1 MVKADIKRDYYAD
14 LGLDPKA
21 EEDEIRKKYRKLA
34 LKFHP
39 DRNPG
44 KELEFNAKF
53 QAIQA
58 AYEILIDP
66 KERLKYD
73 TGRLRAGYG
82 KFYGPPKASAPPR
95 PQYAQPNH
103 CQPRRTPTPA
113 THPRP
118 SPNPTGQPRGTPT
131 PGTAPRKPCEPNPQH
146 HPQGFPHQ
154 GSYPAPPSA
163 GAQKFT
169 NYAKAPSQKWDKIY
183 EDART
188 RADAFRGFQ
197 EMKPNPNTGGWS
209 GFDPR
214 TGRSNQSGSTPQP
227 SQRPQSAYE
236 TYFNMPKP
244 SPQRA
249 QAKKK
254 NGFAPGTPGGDEPMA
269 PNTSAYA
276 SYSRARTSYPQP
288 HFEPAPPPTAKK
300 WPRQEESTDTNIPNL
315 QRTSSKYATAGGEK
329 TYVSGAGL
337 GRSSSTRNSPFTE
350 SDSRPRTNPPSP
362 TSPHANRGRHH
373 SASPKLKPNRDSIF
387 SSSPSSSD
395 SEEVD
400 ISARPKRTPRSR
412 MFAHRGKT
420 DPMAMNTDSGK
431 EPLGWATQRGSWLL
445 SEPHIRRDRA
455 PKQNPRGRMGLDAD
469 YEKPEGHH
477 SNNAGL
483 NARASHGHAPAA
495 KTHSQQ
501 AHATA
506 NNTPNDAGNPPDN
519 SRQPRTPDNSN
530 NMYGPSHKS
539 FVREWSKRWG
549 FTSSTTPTDTP
560 HQSFPLWAYPSSILP
575 QLSKPPN
582 WSKEAGDQSS
592 EFSNTTEISRD
603 GPIPHMNPLNLTQM
617 NQIRMNADPIS
628 IPSFGP
634 FANRSTPL
642 DGKPKSRS
650 HESIDVTFSAADWN
664 GKFQHATEFFAP
676 KTSGDRPFYSKPSRA
691 RGRSISR
698 PNSAS
703 HPRPFP
709 PPGNTNQNENEYIDK
724 SSSAF
729 TDSGFSVDKWKKE
742 VLKADIWSIPRNELP
757 QQNPNRQKSPKK
769 QSKPTIK
776 RQTTTP
782 KPAAVTTEAEEEGS
796 TLPSGKTD
804 EPKQVFPEGVE
815 AMDID
820 EGLAAS
826 KSATPREQQHPAPR
840 SATTDTAIKDPVSNR
855 TKLPPSNNNLSNN
868 TLDLKNFTNV
878 TPFTTTNSTG
888 INDLNDLS
896 STLPFES
903 RPDDSSHTR
912 LTVRPQDLAL
922 PKPPRVP
929 PVPNFSTAE
938 HPHKAE
944 IQLKWERYISEF
956 NAYMHDW
963 NMFNRTMLGHFNA
976 RQQTVETGL
985 APNWARAIGDSA
997 RLRII
1002 DEADS
1007 KGKKHKSNNSN
1018 SNNNR
1023 ATVNNSGGVQDGND
1037 EDNDDADDEQLVAG
1051 SAKGGFNAYMRGVKE
1066 DFVVRQHWEV
1076 AWERHLACLE
1086 ALDVTR
1092 RFMRGGARNRRMS
1105 AGRVVG

>member
-58 AYEILIDP
+58 AYEILTDP

-82 KFYGPPKASAPPR
+82 KFYGPPRTSVPPPR

-103 CQPRRTPTPA
+103 SQPRRAPTPA

-118 SPNPTGQPRGTPT
+118 TPNPTGQPRGTPT
-131 PGTAPRKPCEPNPQH
+131 PGTQPRRPSEPNAQH
-146 HPQGFPHQ
+146 HPQGFPHP
-154 GSYPAPPSA
+154 GSYPIPPSA
-163 GAQKFT
+163 GAPKYT
-169 NYAKAPSQKWDKIY
+169 SYAKATSQKWDKTY
-183 EDART
+183 EDTRT

-197 EMKPNPNTGGWS
+197 EMNPNPNPGEWS
-209 GFDPR
+209 RFDPR
-214 TGRSNQSGSTPQP
+214 TGRSNQSASTPQP
-227 SQRPQSAYE
+227 SQRTQSAYE
-236 TYFNMPKP
+236 AYFNIPKP

-254 NGFAPGTPGGDEPMA
+254 QGFAPGTPGGDEPMA
-269 PNTSAYA
+269 PNTSAYT
-276 SYSRARTSYPQP
+276 SFNRARTSYPQP
-288 HFEPAPPPTAKK
+288 HSEPAPPPTAKK

-337 GRSSSTRNSPFTE
+337 GRSSSTRNSPFAE

-362 TSPHANRGRHH
+362 TSPQSNRGRHH
-373 SASPKLKPNRDSIF
+373 SASPKLKPNRDRTF
-387 SSSPSSSD
+387 SSSPASSD

-400 ISARPKRTPRSR
+400 ISSRPKRMPRSR
-412 MFAHRGKT
+412 MFAHSAKK
-420 DPMAMNTDSGK
+420 DPMSMETDSGK
-431 EPLGWATQRGSWLL
+431 EPLGWATHRGSWLF
-445 SEPHIRRDRA
+445 SEPHMRPDGAPRR
-455 PKQNPRGRMGLDAD
+455 NPRGRWNLDTD
-469 YEKPEGHH
+469 YEKPQGHH
-477 SNNAGL
+477 PINMGFNPRG
-483 NARASHGHAPAA
+483 SHGHVPAVKA
-495 KTHSQQ
+495 HSQQ
-501 AHATA
+501 AHVTA
-506 NNTPNDAGNPPDN
+506 NNPPNHAAGNPDN
-519 SRQPRTPDNSN
+519 LRQSRTPDNSN

-549 FTSSTTPTDTP
+549 FTSSTTPADTP
-560 HQSFPLWAYPSSILP
+560 EQSFPLWAYPSSILP
-575 QLSKPPN
+575 QLSKPPK
-582 WSKEAGDQSS
+582 WSKEAGDRSS
-592 EFSNTTEISRD
+592 AFPNTDEILHD
-603 GPIPHMNPLNLTQM
+603 GPHPHMNPFNSTQM
-617 NQIRMNADPIS
+617 NQIRMNADRTS

-634 FANRSTPL
+634 FVNKNTPL
-642 DGKPKSRS
+642 NGKPKSRS

-664 GKFQHATEFFAP
+664 IKFQHAPEFFAP
-676 KTSGDRPFYSKPSRA
+676 KPSRDQPFRSKSSRA

-698 PNSAS
+698 PNSAT

-709 PPGNTNQNENEYIDK
+709 PPGSTNQTQKENINK

-729 TDSGFSVDKWKKE
+729 IDSGFSVDKWKEE
-742 VLKADIWSIPRNELP
+742 VLKADIWSIPHNELP
-757 QQNPNRQKSPKK
+757 QQNPDRQKSPRK
-769 QSKPTIK
+769 QLKPTVK
-776 RQTTTP
+776 RQPTIP
-782 KPAAVTTEAEEEGS
+782 KPAAVTTEAEEAQS
-796 TLPSGKTD
+796 TLSNGKTD
-804 EPKQVFPEGVE
+804 EPKQIFPEGAE

-820 EGLAAS
+820 EGIPAS
-826 KSATPREQQHPAPR
+826 KSQQQHPAPPNT
-840 SATTDTAIKDPVSNR
+840 TTDTTSKPPFASAIKPTPAN
-855 TKLPPSNNNLSNN
+855 TLSNN
-868 TLDLKNFTNV
+868 ILNLKNLAKV
-878 TPFTTTNSTG
+878 APFTATNSTG

-903 RPDDSSHTR
+903 RPDDSSRTR

-929 PVPNFSTAE
+929 AAPNFSGAE

-944 IQLKWERYISEF
+944 IQLKWERYVTEI

-963 NMFNRTMLGHFNA
+963 NIFNRTMLGHFNA

-985 APNWARAIGDSA
+985 APNWASAVGDSV
-997 RLRII
+997 RLRIN
-1002 DEADS
+1002 DGVDFT
-1007 KGKKHKSNNSN
+1007 GKKHSNK
-1018 SNNNR
+1018 
-1023 ATVNNSGGVQDGND
+1023 VHGGGGGVQDGDDDGN
-1037 EDNDDADDEQLVAG
+1037 DADDEQLVAG

-1086 ALDVTR
+1086 ALDATR
-1092 RFMRGGARNRRMS
+1092 RFMRAGVRNQRMS
-1105 AGRVVG
+1105 ARGVVG

>member
-21 EEDEIRKKYRKLA
+21 EDDEIRKKYRKLA
-34 LKFHP
+34 LQFHP

-82 KFYGPPKASAPPR
+82 KFYGPPRGSAPPPR

-103 CQPRRTPTPA
+103 SQSRRTPTPA

-118 SPNPTGQPRGTPT
+118 SPNPTNPTGQPKGTPT
-131 PGTAPRKPCEPNPQH
+131 SGAQSRKPSEPNAQH
-146 HPQGFPHQ
+146 HPQGFPRS

-163 GAQKFT
+163 GAQKYT
-169 NYAKAPSQKWDKIY
+169 SYAKANAQKWDKIY
-183 EDART
+183 EDSRT

-214 TGRSNQSGSTPQP
+214 TGRSNQAGSTPQP

-236 TYFNMPKP
+236 AYFNMPKP

-254 NGFAPGTPGGDEPMA
+254 QGFAPGTPGGDEPMA

-276 SYSRARTSYPQP
+276 SYSSARASYPQP
-288 HFEPAPPPTAKK
+288 QFESTSTPTAKK
-300 WPRQEESTDTNIPNL
+300 WPHQEEQTDTNIPNL
-315 QRTSSKYATAGGEK
+315 QRTSSRYATAGGEK

-337 GRSSSTRNSPFTE
+337 GRPSSTRNTPFAE
-350 SDSRPRTNPPSP
+350 SESRPRTNPPSP
-362 TSPHANRGRHH
+362 TFPPANRGRHH
-373 SASPKLKPNRDSIF
+373 SASPKIKPNRDRRF

-395 SEEVD
+395 SQEVD
-400 ISARPKRTPRSR
+400 LSSRPKRTPRSR
-412 MFAHRGKT
+412 MFAHRGKK
-420 DPMAMNTDSGK
+420 DPMSMPTDFGK
-431 EPLGWATQRGSWLL
+431 EPLGWATHRGSWLL
-445 SEPHIRRDRA
+445 SESHMFPDRV
-455 PKQNPRGRMGLDAD
+455 PKQNPRGRWKLDAD
-469 YEKPEGHH
+469 YEKTQGHH
-477 SNNAGL
+477 PNNVDL
-483 NARASHGHAPAA
+483 NARGSHGSPQVHAPAY
-495 KTHSQQ
+495 
-501 AHATA
+501 
-506 NNTPNDAGNPPDN
+506 NVPNGTPGNPPDDA
-519 SRQPRTPDNSN
+519 RQPSTPDNSN
-530 NMYGPSHKS
+530 NMYGPSHKF

-549 FTSSTTPTDTP
+549 FTSSTTPADTP
-560 HQSFPLWAYPSSILP
+560 EQSFPLWAYPSSILP
-575 QLSKPPN
+575 KLSKPPN
-582 WSKEAGDQSS
+582 WSKVAKDQSS
-592 EFSNTTEISRD
+592 IFSNPDEMHD
-603 GPIPHMNPLNLTQM
+603 EPHSHVHPFNSTQM
-617 NQIRMNADPIS
+617 NQTRMNADPTS
-628 IPSFGP
+628 TPSFGP

-642 DGKPKSRS
+642 NGKPKSRS
-650 HESIDVTFSAADWN
+650 HESIDVTFTAADWN
-664 GKFQHATEFFAP
+664 GKFQHASEFFAP
-676 KTSGDRPFYSKPSRA
+676 KPSRDQPSHSKSSRA

-698 PNSAS
+698 PNSAT

-709 PPGNTNQNENEYIDK
+709 PPGSTNQNEKENIDK

-729 TDSGFSVDKWKKE
+729 TDSGFSVDKWKEE
-742 VLKADIWSIPRNELP
+742 VLKADIWSIPHNELP
-757 QQNPNRQKSPKK
+757 QQNPNRQKIPKK
-769 QSKPTIK
+769 QLKPTVK
-776 RQTTTP
+776 RQPTIP
-782 KPAAVTTEAEEEGS
+782 KPATITTEAEEVES
-796 TLPSGKTD
+796 TLSSGKTD
-804 EPKQVFPEGVE
+804 EAKQIFPEGVE

-820 EGLAAS
+820 EGITAS
-826 KSATPREQQHPAPR
+826 KTPPREQHATPP
-840 SATTDTAIKDPVSNR
+840 SATTEAAIKPPVSSP
-855 TKLPPSNNNLSNN
+855 TKPMPSSNIPANN
-868 TLDLKNFTNV
+868 TLNLKNFTNV
-878 TPFTTTNSTG
+878 APFTATNSTG

-903 RPDDSSHTR
+903 RPDDTSHTR

-929 PVPNFSTAE
+929 AAPNFSTAE
-938 HPHKAE
+938 HPHKAQ
-944 IQLKWERYISEF
+944 IQLKWERYINEF

-963 NMFNRTMLGHFNA
+963 NTFNRTMLGHFNA

-985 APNWARAIGDSA
+985 APNWARAVGDSA

-1002 DEADS
+1002 DEVDS
-1007 KGKKHKSNNSN
+1007 TRKNHNSN
-1018 SNNNR
+1018 T
-1023 ATVNNSGGVQDGND
+1023 ATVNNNHNNNNNIGGMQDGDD
-1037 EDNDDADDEQLVAG
+1037 EGNDADDEQLVAG

-1092 RFMRGGARNRRMS
+1092 RFMRGGARNRPMS
-1105 AGRVVG
+1105 AARVAG